1 MLGPE
6 VDVRLFGGN
15 EARGSGTKASA
26 RIPRPSSGWTQ
37 LQKSLRDQEG
47 QRVLDIGPTSSTN
60 INFLTALGH
69 SVYMAN
75 LVEDAA
81 DPKWAPADADTPFPA
96 DAFVLEN
103 LDFGDRRFE
112 TVLFW
117 DTADY
122 FPTELRSAVV
132 RRIFDVMQPGGQ
144 LLAFFHV
151 KPESGLQRY
160 HLRDDNQV
168 DAQFSAPAEVRE
180 TLTNR
185 QIEQLFRDFASY
197 KFFLAKD
204 NLREVLVTR

>member
-1 MLGPE
+1 M
-6 VDVRLFGGN
+6 RLFGGN
-15 EARGSGTKASA
+15 EARGSGTKATA
-26 RIPRPSSGWTQ
+26 RIPRPSSGWAQ
-37 LQKSLRDQEG
+37 LQKSLREQDG

-75 LVEDAA
+75 LVEDSV
-81 DPKWAPADADTPFPA
+81 DPKWTSGDAEAPFPA
-96 DAFVLEN
+96 DQFVLEN
-103 LDFGDRRFE
+103 LDFGDRHFD

-122 FPTELRSAVV
+122 FPPELRTAVI
-132 RRIFDVMQPGGQ
+132 RRIYDVMQPGSQ

-160 HLRDDNQV
+160 HLREDNQV
-168 DAQFSAPAEVRE
+168 DVQFAANAEVRE

-185 QIEQLFRDFASY
+185 QIEQLFNAFASY